1 MNRQKGF
8 TLIELL
14 VVIAIIGLLSTLAV
28 VSLNSARSKARD
40 ARRTSDIRQVQT
52 ALEIYYNDQAA
63 YPSQAAAVLPLGVT
77 GSSVTLSSTNGW
89 AASAAGTTYMSQ
101 VPSDPVA
108 ANAYNYQINNTST
121 GDYAICFTLENA
133 RTEWGTGLA
142 CKAKPGSI
150 NCAAACSGL

>member
-1 MNRQKGF
+1 MNKQKGF

-40 ARRTSDIRQVQT
+40 ARRTSDIRQIQT

-63 YPSQAAAVLPLGVT
+63 YPSQATAALALG
-77 GSSVTLSSTNGW
+77 GSGALTLSSVAGW
-89 AASAAGTTYMSQ
+89 ADSASGTTYMAQ
-101 VPSDPVA
+101 VPDDPVA
-108 ANAYNYQINNTST
+108 ANSYAYQVNSTST

-150 NCAAACSGL
+150 TCAATCSGL